1 MLKANIGLTNQQVS
15 EVVQLL
21 NKTLADEA
29 VLYSKTRNYHWNVTG
44 SNFGQLH
51 KLFEDQYNE
60 IAELADSI
68 AERTRQLGHFAVGT
82 LSGLLKLTNLLEGQD
97 IPDDSAMIQN
107 LLDDHETII
116 RILRKNIDK
125 VSTKLKD
132 QGTADFLTGV
142 IEAHEK
148 IAWMLRS
155 HVK

>member
-68 AERTRQLGHFAVGT
+68 AERTRQLGHFTVGT
-82 LSGLLKLTNLLEGQD
+82 LSGLLKHTNLLEG
-97 IPDDSAMIQN
+97 
-107 LLDDHETII
+107 
-116 RILRKNIDK
+116 
-125 VSTKLKD
+125 
-132 QGTADFLTGV
+132 
-142 IEAHEK
+142 
-148 IAWMLRS
+148 
-155 HVK
+155 

>member
-1 MLKANIGLTNQQVS
+1 
-15 EVVQLL
+15 
-21 NKTLADEA
+21 LA
-29 VLYSKTRNYHWNVTG
+29 Y
-44 SNFGQLH
+44 
-51 KLFEDQYNE
+51 
-60 IAELADSI
+60 SI
-68 AERTRQLGHFAVGT
+68 AERTRHLGYFAVGT
-82 LSGLLKLTNLLEGQD
+82 LSGLLKLTNLLEVQD

-148 IAWMLRS
+148 IA
-155 HVK
+155 

>member
-1 MLKANIGLTNQQVS
+1 M
-15 EVVQLL
+15 
-21 NKTLADEA
+21 
-29 VLYSKTRNYHWNVTG
+29 
-44 SNFGQLH
+44 
-51 KLFEDQYNE
+51 
-60 IAELADSI
+60 
-68 AERTRQLGHFAVGT
+68 
-82 LSGLLKLTNLLEGQD
+82 LEGQD
-97 IPDDSAMIQN
+97 IPDDSPMIQN

-125 VSTKLKD
+125 ISTKLKD